1 MPIFRTDFDVA
12 VSRFEI
18 AGGREARV
26 RIEQHGLLHLVRV
39 VAAAVLV
46 EAAVVDRLV
55 ERGAPHHALFKA
67 TLSGGETCVGT
78 VAPFVQRVLAD
89 GVRHGSLEGARVDDR
104 GETGHV
110 AEAER
115 GGEAGLDALHAL
127 LRRIKR
133 DTGADFVIV
142 NGENAAGNGVLPRQA
157 EDIFDAGADVVTLG
171 NHAFGKQQIVPY
183 LDEHSDILRPAN
195 LAPQSPGQG
204 WGIFDGPQGSRLLVI
219 DLIGRC
225 DMKYGPDNPFLCV
238 DRILKENEGRYDV
251 ALVEFHANATSEK
264 LAMGYYLDG
273 RVSAV
278 WGTHTHVQT
287 ADERVNPKGT
297 GYITDLG
304 MTGPYHSVLG
314 VRIEQSIAMFRGDLT
329 EYFKTAPGDCA
340 VSGAVFEIERG
351 GKCVSVERVWKEYK
365 VR

>member
-1 MPIFRTDFDVA
+1 MKILTIGDV
-12 VSRFEI
+12 V
-18 AGGREARV
+18 
-26 RIEQHGLLHLVRV
+26 
-39 VAAAVLV
+39 
-46 EAAVVDRLV
+46 
-55 ERGAPHHALFKA
+55 
-67 TLSGGETCVGT
+67 
-78 VAPFVQRVLAD
+78 
-89 GVRHGSLEGARVDDR
+89 
-104 GETGHV
+104 
-110 AEAER
+110 
-115 GGEAGLDALHAL
+115 GEAGLDALHAL

-251 ALVEFHANATSEK
+251 ATSSSTRTPRAK
-264 LAMGYYLDG
+264 SL
-273 RVSAV
+273 R
-278 WGTHTHVQT
+278 WGIIWT
-287 ADERVNPKGT
+287 AAFP
-297 GYITDLG
+297 
-304 MTGPYHSVLG
+304 P
-314 VRIEQSIAMFRGDLT
+314 
-329 EYFKTAPGDCA
+329 
-340 VSGAVFEIERG
+340 SGARIPMCRPRTSASTRRG
-351 GKCVSVERVWKEYK
+351 PAISPISA
-365 VR
+365 

>member
-1 MPIFRTDFDVA
+1 MKILTIGDV
-12 VSRFEI
+12 V
-18 AGGREARV
+18 
-26 RIEQHGLLHLVRV
+26 
-39 VAAAVLV
+39 
-46 EAAVVDRLV
+46 
-55 ERGAPHHALFKA
+55 
-67 TLSGGETCVGT
+67 
-78 VAPFVQRVLAD
+78 
-89 GVRHGSLEGARVDDR
+89 
-104 GETGHV
+104 
-110 AEAER
+110 
-115 GGEAGLDALHAL
+115 GEAGLDALHAL

-273 RVSAV
+273 KISAL
-278 WGTHTHVQT
+278 WGTHTHVPT
-287 ADERVNPKGT
+287 ADEQILPHGT
-297 GYITDLG
+297 GYQTDIG
-304 MTGPYHSVLG
+304 MTGPVVSVLG
-314 VRIEQSIAMFRGDLT
+314 VKPEQSIALFRGELT
-329 EYFKTAPGDCA
+329 SRYETAPGPCKLC
-340 VSGAVFEIERG
+340 GAVFTIDTKTRLCT
-351 GKCVSVERVWKEYK
+351 KVERVT
-365 VR
+365 VL

>member
-1 MPIFRTDFDVA
+1 MKILTIGDV
-12 VSRFEI
+12 V
-18 AGGREARV
+18 
-26 RIEQHGLLHLVRV
+26 
-39 VAAAVLV
+39 
-46 EAAVVDRLV
+46 
-55 ERGAPHHALFKA
+55 
-67 TLSGGETCVGT
+67 
-78 VAPFVQRVLAD
+78 
-89 GVRHGSLEGARVDDR
+89 
-104 GETGHV
+104 
-110 AEAER
+110 
-115 GGEAGLDALHAL
+115 GEAGLDALHAL

-133 DTGADFVIV
+133 DVGADFVIV

-157 EDIFDAGADVVTLG
+157 EDIFDVGADVVTLG

>member
-1 MPIFRTDFDVA
+1 M
-12 VSRFEI
+12 
-18 AGGREARV
+18 
-26 RIEQHGLLHLVRV
+26 
-39 VAAAVLV
+39 
-46 EAAVVDRLV
+46 
-55 ERGAPHHALFKA
+55 
-67 TLSGGETCVGT
+67 
-78 VAPFVQRVLAD
+78 
-89 GVRHGSLEGARVDDR
+89 
-104 GETGHV
+104 
-110 AEAER
+110 
-115 GGEAGLDALHAL
+115 AGLGH
-127 LRRIKR
+127 
-133 DTGADFVIV
+133 
-142 NGENAAGNGVLPRQA
+142 
-157 EDIFDAGADVVTLG
+157 
-171 NHAFGKQQIVPY
+171 
-183 LDEHSDILRPAN
+183 
-195 LAPQSPGQG
+195 
-204 WGIFDGPQGSRLLVI
+204 FDGHGATACSSSI
-219 DLIGRC
+219 LIGRC

-340 VSGAVFEIERG
+340 VSGAVFDIERG
-351 GKCVSVERVWKEYK
+351 GKCNRQPVERGVEGIQGPLRLCTNVHSRGQVSVTGKLLEIEYFCTFCK
-365 VR
+365 KLKWNLQNCAKSVDETEGFAVCYISNNNGP

>member
-1 MPIFRTDFDVA
+1 MP
-12 VSRFEI
+12 
-18 AGGREARV
+18 
-26 RIEQHGLLHLVRV
+26 
-39 VAAAVLV
+39 
-46 EAAVVDRLV
+46 
-55 ERGAPHHALFKA
+55 
-67 TLSGGETCVGT
+67 
-78 VAPFVQRVLAD
+78 
-89 GVRHGSLEGARVDDR
+89 
-104 GETGHV
+104 
-110 AEAER
+110 
-115 GGEAGLDALHAL
+115 
-127 LRRIKR
+127 
-133 DTGADFVIV
+133 
-142 NGENAAGNGVLPRQA
+142 
-157 EDIFDAGADVVTLG
+157 GADVVTLG

-204 WGIFDGPQGSRLLVI
+204 WGIFDGPQGQPPARH
-219 DLIGRC
+219 R
-225 DMKYGPDNPFLCV
+225 PDRPLRYEIRPGQPFLCV